1 MDLDDLDDLLDDIP
15 DQKFTKKQEAP
26 ARGRVM
32 TFGKDKKKEEEDDGW
47 GNFDDP
53 APAIKPKPSTA
64 GAGLQNRTSFGSG
77 KADGLRKEPMK
88 KPADDDDEWGLD
100 LDTKPTKG
108 GFGGG
113 LLGRKPK
120 KDDSDDDLDGFLD
133 NMEAK
138 RGIESTK
145 APEPPKPV
153 AAKRA

>member
-15 DQKFTKKQEAP
+15 DSKFTKKQEAP
-26 ARGRVM
+26 ARGRGM
-32 TFGKDKKKEEEDDGW
+32 TFGKAEQKKKVVDDDGW
-47 GNFDDP
+47 GDLGDDDP
-53 APAIKPKPSTA
+53 APSYKAKPRTA
-64 GAGLQNRTSFGSG
+64 AAVDNRPSFGSG

-88 KPADDDDEWGLD
+88 KPADDEDEWGLD

-108 GFGGG
+108 GGFGG

-145 APEPPKPV
+145 APEPPKPAV
-153 AAKRA
+153 